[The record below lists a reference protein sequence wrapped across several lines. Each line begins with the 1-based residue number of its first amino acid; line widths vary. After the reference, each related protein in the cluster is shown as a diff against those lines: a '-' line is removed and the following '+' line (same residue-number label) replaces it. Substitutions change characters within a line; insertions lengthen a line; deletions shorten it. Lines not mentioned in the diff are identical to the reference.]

1 MQPPF
6 LFVGKTT
13 SPSGFSTSPKKA
25 ISSPSY
31 AEKPLGRSWEADM
44 SEMTDLVFSELKD
57 NMEKNIKFLEKSFSK
72 LRTGRASLALLDGM
86 KVEYYGVPTPLNQVA
101 SLSVPESRLIQIS
114 PWDTTVIPS
123 IEKAIQKSE
132 LGLNPINDGKIVRIN
147 IPALTEER
155 RKELVKV
162 VRKMSE
168 EGKVKLRNLRRD
180 ANEELKKLKK
190 DSDINE
196 DEMFKYQA
204 DVQKVTD
211 DYIEKTD
218 KVLQAKE
225 KEIMEI

>member
-1 MQPPF
+1 
-6 LFVGKTT
+6 
-13 SPSGFSTSPKKA
+13 
-25 ISSPSY
+25 
-31 AEKPLGRSWEADM
+31 M
-44 SEMTDLVFSELKD
+44 SEMTDLVFSEMKD
-57 NMEKNIKFLEKSFSK
+57 DMEKSVKFLEKSFSK
-72 LRTGRASLALLDGM
+72 LRTGRASLALLDGI
-86 KVEYYGVPTPLNQVA
+86 KVDYYGVPTPLNQVA

-114 PWDTTVIPS
+114 PWDSSVIPV

-155 RKELVKV
+155 RKDLVKV
-162 VRKMSE
+162 VRKMAE

-190 DSDINE
+190 DGEIAE
-196 DEMFKYQA
+196 DELFKLQA

-211 DYIEKTD
+211 DFIEKAD
-218 KVLQAKE
+218 KVTQAKE

>member
-1 MQPPF
+1 
-6 LFVGKTT
+6 
-13 SPSGFSTSPKKA
+13 
-25 ISSPSY
+25 
-31 AEKPLGRSWEADM
+31 M
-44 SEMTDLVFSELKD
+44 SEMTDLVFSEMKED
-57 NMEKNIKFLEKSFSK
+57 MEKSVKFLEKSFGK
-72 LRTGRASLALLDGM
+72 LRTGRASLALLDGI
-86 KVEYYGVPTPLNQVA
+86 KVDYYGVPTPLNQVA

-114 PWDTTVIPS
+114 PWDTSVIPA

-155 RKELVKV
+155 RKDLVKV
-162 VRKMSE
+162 VRKMAE

-190 DSDINE
+190 DGDIAE
-196 DEMFKYQA
+196 DELFKLQA

-211 DYIEKTD
+211 DFIEKAD
-218 KVLQAKE
+218 KVTQAKE

>member
-1 MQPPF
+1 
-6 LFVGKTT
+6 
-13 SPSGFSTSPKKA
+13 
-25 ISSPSY
+25 
-31 AEKPLGRSWEADM
+31 M
-44 SEMTDLVFSELKD
+44 SEMTDLVFSELKEE
-57 NMEKNIKFLEKSFSK
+57 MEKSLKHLEKSFSK
-72 LRTGRASLALLDGM
+72 LRTGRASLALLDGI
-86 KVEYYGVPTPLNQVA
+86 KVEYYGVPTPINQVA

-114 PWDTTVIPS
+114 PWDSSVIPN

-132 LGLNPINDGKIVRIN
+132 LGLTPINDGKIVRIN

-162 VRKMSE
+162 VRKMAE

-190 DSDINE
+190 DGDIAE
-196 DEMFKYQA
+196 DELFKLQA

-211 DYIEKTD
+211 EYIEKTD
-218 KVLQAKE
+218 KVTQVKE

>member
-1 MQPPF
+1 
-6 LFVGKTT
+6 
-13 SPSGFSTSPKKA
+13 
-25 ISSPSY
+25 
-31 AEKPLGRSWEADM
+31 M

-114 PWDTTVIPS
+114 PWDATAIPS

-132 LGLNPINDGKIVRIN
+132 LGLNPVNDGKIVRIN
-147 IPALTEER
+147 IPQLTEER
-155 RKELVKV
+155 RKDLVKL

-211 DYIEKTD
+211 EYIEKAD
-218 KVLQAKE
+218 KVTQAKE